1 MGLGL
6 FRMFSGASGFGVS
19 FSLFGFG
26 VFFLVWRYVNMIHVE
41 VREDMTLSDTFYDG
55 IQFLPHFTLFYVFAV
70 SSLFISPAQRFGVW
84 LNPLSLWYFSLRFY
98 KKKRRDLA
106 DRRRESTDIFSFTND
121 TFKIGQKAL

>member
-26 VFFLVWRYVNMIHVE
+26 VFFLVWRYVNMTHVE

-84 LNPLSLWYFSLRFY
+84 LNSLSLWYFSLRFY
-98 KKKRRDLA
+98 KKT
-106 DRRRESTDIFSFTND
+106 EGFS
-121 TFKIGQKAL
+121 GQAPRKYRYLLFYE